1 MTQDAVNKLVAAVT
15 RMDREITL
23 SRPKTPMPAKGW
35 HRSVCVDVCDLGIQP
50 THWGPTPTI
59 EFTWNIEEVRRDG
72 KQHIVWR
79 RFRKSLR
86 DESTL
91 RRFLEVWQGYPFG
104 EEELERGVGL
114 VSRFLHRPG
123 MLLIDQS
130 LTGRHY
136 HSVVAV
142 TPMPDRHAPLIA
154 DGFYVRRM
162 LRPLAPGPR
171 PGPEAQVEEGPVPTP
186 RANQIVDE
194 DGLTTQKSDDVM
206 DFRISD

>member
-1 MTQDAVNKLVAAVT
+1 MTQDAVNKLVSAVT

-23 SRPKTPMPAKGW
+23 SRPRTPMPAKGW
-35 HRSVCVDVCDLGIQP
+35 HRSVCVDIVDLGIQQ
-50 THWGPTPTI
+50 TRFGPAPQV

-79 RFRKSLR
+79 RFRPSLR
-86 DESTL
+86 DDSTL
-91 RRFLEVWQGYPFG
+91 RRFLEVWQGYPFS
-104 EEELERGVGL
+104 EDELERGVGL

-123 MLLIDQS
+123 MLLVDQS
-130 LTGRHY
+130 LTGRYY

-142 TPMPDRHAPLIA
+142 TAMPEGRPGLTA

-171 PGPEAQVEEGPVPTP
+171 PGPEGHVDEAPVPTT
-186 RANQIVDE
+186 RANRIVDE
-194 DGLTTQKSDDVM
+194 DGLTTQKSDDCM